1 MIRTFIGVKVDVAED
16 LKNAVALLKHDL
28 RNESIKWVDFNNL
41 HVTLGFIG
49 STEDL
54 VVKQVIHMLK
64 DKFTG
69 FGNIEFSI
77 AGLGV
82 FKSFK
87 DPKIIFSGIENRE
100 KLVSAYETTKEGL
113 NELDIKL
120 EERQFNPHL
129 TIGRIKA
136 LENKKNFQELIQ
148 GYSGKEFQQV
158 TITEVVY
165 YESVLLPTG
174 PIYKPISKVLLKTH
188 LR

>member
-1 MIRTFIGVKVDVAED
+1 MIRTFIGVKIEVAED
-16 LKNAVALLKHDL
+16 LKNAVALLKHNL
-28 RNESIKWVDFNNL
+28 RNENIKWVDFNNL

-54 VVKQVIHMLK
+54 AVTKVIHMLK

-69 FGNIEFSI
+69 FGDIEFSI

-87 DPKIIFSGIENRE
+87 DPKIIFSGIENRD
-100 KLVSAYETTKEGL
+100 KLIDAHEAMKEGL
-113 NELDIKL
+113 KELDIKL

-129 TIGRIKA
+129 TIGRIKV
-136 LENKKNFQELIQ
+136 LDNRKNLQELIL
-148 GYSGKEFQQV
+148 GYSGKKFQHV

-174 PIYKPISKVLLKTH
+174 PIYKPITKVILKD
-188 LR
+188 